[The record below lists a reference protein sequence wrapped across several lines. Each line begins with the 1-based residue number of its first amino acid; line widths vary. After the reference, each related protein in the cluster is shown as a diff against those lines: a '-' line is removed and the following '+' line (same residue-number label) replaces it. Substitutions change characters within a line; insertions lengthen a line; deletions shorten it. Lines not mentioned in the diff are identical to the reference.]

1 MNKFKTI
8 SLSLLLG
15 LSFASCED
23 ILSDNVNPDR
33 AHDNTVQQAM
43 PVIVFYSSQTVYDH
57 AEYNVYL
64 SQCLTTTGKSQT
76 GSYPYKQGW
85 EFLNVNR
92 HPQWRRHFY
101 DLAKNVRSVCN
112 LAGTKNTDLIAR
124 TIMLMS
130 TQLTTDTFGPM
141 PMLPENYMTSTGK
154 YGDAHMATTPHY
166 EEQADIYDWMFREAD
181 ALIAAFEDNNRL
193 TTGDVPVDQKM
204 DRIYGGDLNKWKGL
218 VYAIKARLLLRNI
231 PNVNT
236 TPAMCN
242 QIIETAQKAIDTW
255 RSGDL
260 LYGSW
265 FGNEPRY
272 NYVEGVTESNAPWS
286 SAQPKINSWESR
298 DNRLAADAV
307 PSKFFM
313 ESCLGVSFPGNE
325 RKQGTWD
332 RSNGFGNDPRII
344 LLMKPAVG
352 PISATISNTANMYRY
367 LENNIGS
374 STTFKR
380 THYPDLYAGAYAGA
394 VDAYNPLV
402 TMEELYFMQAEAYYW
417 LGNKTKACALAKEA
431 TEWNIQR
438 HLDFYLWKNGG
449 IYPTDFS
456 DTNDKLVTDV
466 YKENMWKARF
476 ESYVGAFL
484 NNEKTTVEYVSGVDA
499 KTGAEKTSKATAKA
513 CSEFGNE
520 RYFFDASAYTLSDL
534 MMQKYIAMYMMPE
547 QWNDLRRYH
556 YSNKRNGYGV
566 GASNEIVYPSLRRPY
581 NLYSAYWVDGLTDAQ
596 KENTW
601 IQRLNY
607 DPQTEDIYN
616 KDEVVR
622 VGAYKDFK
630 WLQKPMIWAQNP
642 GEVNSLTLSK

>member
-23 ILSDNVNPDR
+23 VLDSNVNNDR

-43 PVIVFYSSQTVYDH
+43 PVYVFYASQTIYDH
-57 AEYNVYL
+57 SEYNVFL

-101 DLAKNVRSVCN
+101 DLAKNIRSVCDLN
-112 LAGTKNTDLIAR
+112 GTKNTDLIAR
-124 TIMLMS
+124 AIMLMS
-130 TQLTTDTFGPM
+130 TQLTTDTFGEM
-141 PMLPENYMTSTGK
+141 PMLPENYIEATGK
-154 YGDAHMATTPHY
+154 YGDAHVATTPHY
-166 EEQADIYDWMFREAD
+166 EDQVDIYNWMFREAD
-181 ALIAAFEDNNRL
+181 ALIEAFENHDASE
-193 TTGDVPVDQKM
+193 DVAIDQKM

-218 VYAIKARLLLRNI
+218 VYAMKARLLLRNI
-231 PNVNT
+231 PNVD
-236 TPAMCN
+236 MSKC
-242 QIIETAQKAIDTW
+242 QEIIDVAQKAIDTW

-272 NYVEGVTESNAPWS
+272 NYDGGSTESNAPWS

-313 ESCLGVSFPGNE
+313 ESCLGVSFPGQE
-325 RKQGTWD
+325 KKQGTWD
-332 RSNGFGNDPRII
+332 RSNGFGNDPRIV

-352 PISATISNTANMYRY
+352 PISASISNTANMYRY

-374 STTFKR
+374 GATFKR
-380 THYPDLYAGAYAGA
+380 THYPDLYAGAYAGD
-394 VDAYNPLV
+394 VDAYNPLF

-417 LGNKTKACALAKEA
+417 LGNKAKACELAKEA
-431 TEWNIQR
+431 TQWNIQR
-438 HLDFYLWKNGG
+438 HLDFYLWKSGG
-449 IYPTDFS
+449 IYPTDMNAA
-456 DTNDKLVTDV
+456 TKVETEGNA
-466 YKENMWKARF
+466 NMWKARF
-476 ESYVGAFL
+476 ESYIGAFL
-484 NNEKTTVEYVSGVDA
+484 NNEKTVVEYTNDQG
-499 KTGAEKTSKATAKA
+499 KTSKATAKA
-513 CSEFGNE
+513 CTEFGNE
-520 RYFFDASAYTLSDL
+520 RWFFNASEYTLSDL
-534 MMQKYIAMYMMPE
+534 MMQKYIAMYMQPE

-556 YSNKRNGYGV
+556 YSNNRNGYGI
-566 GASNEIVYPSLRRPY
+566 GGNNEIVYPTLRRPY

-630 WLQKPMIWAQNP
+630 WLQKPMIWAQDA
-642 GEVNSLTLSK
+642 GVRTSLIK

>member
-23 ILSDNVNPDR
+23 ILNDNVNPDR

-57 AEYNVYL
+57 AEYNIYL

-112 LAGTKNTDLIAR
+112 LAGSTNTDLIAR

-181 ALIAAFEDNNRL
+181 ALIALFEDNNRL

-352 PISATISNTANMYRY
+352 PMSATITSTANMYRY

-417 LGNKTKACALAKEA
+417 LGNKTKACELAKEA
-431 TEWNIQR
+431 TQWNIQR

>member
-1 MNKFKTI
+1 MNKIKAI

-23 ILSDNVNPDR
+23 ILNDNMNIDR
-33 AHDNTVQQAM
+33 AHDNTVQQCM
-43 PVIVFYSSQTVYDH
+43 PVIVFYASQTVYDH
-57 AEYNVYL
+57 AEYNVFL

-101 DLAKNVRSVCN
+101 DLGKNARSVCN
-112 LAGTKNTDLIAR
+112 LAGTSNTDLIAR

-130 TQLTTDTFGPM
+130 TQLTTDTFGEM
-141 PMLPENYMTSTGK
+141 PMLPECYMEGTGK
-154 YGDAHMATTPHY
+154 YGDAHLATTPHY
-166 EEQADIYDWMFREAD
+166 EDQVDVYNWMFREAD
-181 ALIAAFEDNNRL
+181 ALIDAFENVNRS
-193 TTGDVPVDQKM
+193 TKDDVPVTVKM
-204 DRIYGGDLNKWKGL
+204 DRIYSGDLNKWKGL
-218 VYAIKARLLLRNI
+218 VYALKARLLLRNI

-272 NYVEGVTESNAPWS
+272 NYDGGATESNAPWS

-298 DNRLAADAV
+298 DNRLSADAV

-313 ESCLGVSFPGNE
+313 EACLGVRDPGKE
-325 RKQGTWD
+325 QTQGTWD
-332 RSNGFGNDPRII
+332 RSNGFASDPRIV

-352 PISATISNTANMYRY
+352 PISASSTSTANMYRY

-374 STTFKR
+374 GATFKR
-380 THYPDLYAGAYAGA
+380 THYPDLYAGAYAGDI
-394 VDAYNPLV
+394 DAYNPLV
-402 TMEELYFMQAEAYYW
+402 TMEELYFIQAEAYYW
-417 LGNKTKACALAKEA
+417 LGQKDKACELAKEA
-431 TEWNIQR
+431 TQWNIQR
-438 HLDFYLWKNGG
+438 HLDFYLWKSGG
-449 IYPTDFS
+449 IYPTDMNANTVV
-456 DTNDKLVTDV
+456 DTDGKAA
-466 YKENMWKARF
+466 MWKARF
-476 ESYVGAFL
+476 ESYVGSFL
-484 NNEKTTVEYVSGVDA
+484 NNEKTVVEYTNDQG
-499 KTGAEKTSKATAKA
+499 KTSKATAKA
-513 CSEFGNE
+513 CTEFGNKHW
-520 RYFFDASAYTLSDL
+520 FFNASEYTLSDL
-534 MMQKYIAMYMMPE
+534 MMQKYIAMYMLPE
-547 QWNDLRRYH
+547 QWNDMRRYH
-556 YSNKRNGYGV
+556 YSNKRNGYGI
-566 GASNEIVYPSLRRPY
+566 GSSNEIVYPTLRRPY
-581 NLYSAYWVDGLTDAQ
+581 NLYSAYWVDGLTDEQ

-601 IQRLNY
+601 VQRLNY

-630 WLQKPMIWAQNP
+630 WLQKPMIWAEKA
-642 GEVNSLTLSK
+642 GVRTSLTK

>member
-101 DLAKNVRSVCN
+101 DLAKNVRSVCD

-332 RSNGFGNDPRII
+332 RSNGFGNDPRIV

-352 PISATISNTANMYRY
+352 PISAAISNTANMYRY

-374 STTFKR
+374 GATFKR

-402 TMEELYFMQAEAYYW
+402 TMEELYFAQAEAYYW

-431 TEWNIQR
+431 TQWNIQR
-438 HLDFYLWKNGG
+438 HLDFYLWKSGG
-449 IYPTDFS
+449 IYPTDYNATTTVETEG
-456 DTNDKLVTDV
+456 DANL
-466 YKENMWKARF
+466 WKARF

-484 NNEKTTVEYVSGVDA
+484 NNEKTVVEYTND
-499 KTGAEKTSKATAKA
+499 KGATAKATAKA

-520 RYFFDASAYTLSDL
+520 HYFFNESEYTLSDL

-547 QWNDLRRYH
+547 QWNDMRRYH

-566 GASNEIVYPSLRRPY
+566 GASNEIVYPTLRRPY

-642 GEVNSLTLSK
+642 GEVTSLTLSK

>member
-1 MNKFKTI
+1 MNKIKTI

-23 ILSDNVNPDR
+23 ILNDNVNLDR
-33 AHDNTVQQAM
+33 AHDNTVDQAM
-43 PVIVFYSSQTVYDH
+43 PVIVFYASQSVYDH

-101 DLAKNVRSVCN
+101 DLGKNIRSVCN
-112 LAGTKNTDLIAR
+112 LSGTTNTDLIAR
-124 TIMLMS
+124 AIMLMS
-130 TQLTTDTFGPM
+130 TQLTTDTFGEM
-141 PMLPENYMTSTGK
+141 PMLPECYMEGTGK

-166 EEQADIYDWMFREAD
+166 EDQVDVYNWMFREAD
-181 ALIAAFEDNNRL
+181 ALIKAFEDPNRD
-193 TTGDVPVDQKM
+193 TRYDTPIDPKM
-204 DRIYGGDLNKWKGL
+204 DRIYNGDLNKWKGF
-218 VYAIKARLLLRNI
+218 VYAMKARLLLRNI
-231 PNVNT
+231 PNVDASA
-236 TPAMCN
+236 AMCN
-242 QIIETAQKAIDTW
+242 QIIETSQKAIDAW

-260 LYGSW
+260 MYGAW

-272 NYVEGVTESNAPWS
+272 NYDGGATESNAPWS

-313 ESCLGVSFPGNE
+313 ETCLGVSFPGNE

-332 RSNGFGNDPRII
+332 RSNGFGNDPRIV

-352 PISATISNTANMYRY
+352 PISAAISNTANMYRY

-374 STTFKR
+374 GSTFKR
-380 THYPDLYAGAYAGA
+380 THYPDLYAGAYAGD
-394 VDAYNPLV
+394 VDAYNPLF

-417 LGNKTKACALAKEA
+417 LGNKAKACELAKEA
-431 TEWNIQR
+431 TQWNIQR
-438 HLDFYLWKNGG
+438 HLDFYLWKSGG
-449 IYPTDFS
+449 IYPTDYNAS
-456 DTNDKLVTDV
+456 TTVETTLD
-466 YKENMWKARF
+466 EAMWKARF

-484 NNEKTTVEYVSGVDA
+484 NNEKTVVEYAGKNAKGED
-499 KTGAEKTSKATAKA
+499 KTGKTTAKA

-520 RYFFDASAYTLSDL
+520 HWFFNASEYTLSDL
-534 MMQKYIAMYMMPE
+534 MIQKYIAMYMQPE
-547 QWNDLRRYH
+547 QWNDMRRYH
-556 YSNKRNGYGV
+556 YSNNRNGYGV
-566 GASNEIVYPSLRRPY
+566 GSSNEIVYPSLRRPY
-581 NLYSAYWVDGLTDAQ
+581 NLYSAYWVDGLTDTQ

-630 WLQKPMIWAQNP
+630 WLQKPMIWAQDA
-642 GEVNSLTLSK
+642 GVRTSLTK

>member
-23 ILSDNVNPDR
+23 VLDSNVNNDR

-43 PVIVFYSSQTVYDH
+43 PVYVFYASQTIYDH
-57 AEYNVYL
+57 SEYNVFL

-101 DLAKNVRSVCN
+101 DLAKNIRSVCDLN
-112 LAGTKNTDLIAR
+112 GTKNTDLIAR
-124 TIMLMS
+124 AIMLMS
-130 TQLTTDTFGPM
+130 TQLTTDTFGEM
-141 PMLPENYMTSTGK
+141 PMLPENYIEATGK
-154 YGDAHMATTPHY
+154 YGDAHVATTPHY
-166 EEQADIYDWMFREAD
+166 EDQVDIYNWMFREAD
-181 ALIAAFEDNNRL
+181 ALIEAFENHDASE
-193 TTGDVPVDQKM
+193 DVAIDQKM
-204 DRIYGGDLNKWKGL
+204 DRIYGGDLNKWKGF
-218 VYAIKARLLLRNI
+218 VYAMKARLLIRNI
-231 PNVNT
+231 PNVD
-236 TPAMCN
+236 MSKC
-242 QIIETAQKAIDTW
+242 QEIIDVAQKAIDTW

-260 LYGSW
+260 LYGAW

-272 NYVEGVTESNAPWS
+272 NYDGGANESSAPWS
-286 SAQPKINSWESR
+286 DAQPKINSWESR

-313 ESCLGVSFPGNE
+313 ESCLGVSFPGQE
-325 RKQGTWD
+325 KKQGTWD
-332 RSNGFGNDPRII
+332 RSNGFGSDPRIV
-344 LLMKPAVG
+344 LLMKPESG
-352 PISATISNTANMYRY
+352 PTSASISNAAIMYRY

-374 STTFKR
+374 GATFKR
-380 THYPDLYAGAYAGA
+380 AHYPNLYAGAYAGSI
-394 VDAYNPLV
+394 DAYNPLF

-417 LGNKTKACALAKEA
+417 LGNKSKACELAKEA
-431 TEWNIQR
+431 TQWNIQR
-438 HLDFYLWKNGG
+438 HLDFYLWKSGG
-449 IYPTDFS
+449 IYPTDFTKEDS
-456 DTNDKLVTDV
+456 ELVTDE
-466 YKENMWKARF
+466 YKANMWKARF

-484 NNEKTTVEYVSGVDA
+484 NNEKTVVEYVSGVDS
-499 KTGAEKTSKATAKA
+499 KTGAPKTSKATAKA
-513 CSEFGNE
+513 CTEFGNE
-520 RYFFDASAYTLSDL
+520 RWFFNASEYTLSDL
-534 MMQKYIAMYMMPE
+534 MMQKYIAMYMQPE
-547 QWNDLRRYH
+547 QWNDMRRYH
-556 YSNKRNGYGV
+556 YSNNRNGYGI
-566 GASNEIVYPSLRRPY
+566 GGNNEIVYPTLRRPY

-622 VGAYKDFK
+622 VGAYKDYK
-630 WLQKPMIWAQNP
+630 WLQKPMIWAQDA
-642 GEVNSLTLSK
+642 GVRTSLTK

>member
-112 LAGTKNTDLIAR
+112 LAGTTNTDLIAR

-332 RSNGFGNDPRII
+332 RSNGFGNDPRIV

-352 PISATISNTANMYRY
+352 PISAAISNTANMYRY

-374 STTFKR
+374 GATFKR

-402 TMEELYFMQAEAYYW
+402 TMEELYFAQAEAYYW

-431 TEWNIQR
+431 TQWNIQR
-438 HLDFYLWKNGG
+438 HLDFYLWKSGG
-449 IYPTDFS
+449 IYPTDYNATTTVETEG
-456 DTNDKLVTDV
+456 DANL
-466 YKENMWKARF
+466 WKARF

-484 NNEKTTVEYVSGVDA
+484 NNEKTVVEYTND
-499 KTGAEKTSKATAKA
+499 KGATAKATAKA

-520 RYFFDASAYTLSDL
+520 HYFFNESEYTLSDL

-547 QWNDLRRYH
+547 QWNDMRRYH

-566 GASNEIVYPSLRRPY
+566 GASNEIVYPTLRRPY

-642 GEVNSLTLSK
+642 GEVTSLTLSK

>member
-374 STTFKR
+374 GTTFKR
-380 THYPDLYAGAYAGA
+380 THYPDLYAGA

>member
-112 LAGTKNTDLIAR
+112 LAGTTNTDLIAR

-298 DNRLAADAV
+298 DNRLEVDAV

-352 PISATISNTANMYRY
+352 PISAAISNTANMYRY

-374 STTFKR
+374 GATFKR

-431 TEWNIQR
+431 TQWNIQR
-438 HLDFYLWKNGG
+438 HLDFYLWKSGG
-449 IYPTDFS
+449 IYPTDYNAS
-456 DTNDKLVTDV
+456 TTVETTLD
-466 YKENMWKARF
+466 EAMWKARF

-484 NNEKTTVEYVSGVDA
+484 NNEKTVVEYAGKNAKGED
-499 KTGAEKTSKATAKA
+499 KTGKTTAKA

-520 RYFFDASAYTLSDL
+520 HFFFNESEYTLSDL

-547 QWNDLRRYH
+547 QWNDMRRYH

-566 GASNEIVYPSLRRPY
+566 GASNEIVYPNLRRPY

-622 VGAYKDFK
+622 VGAYKAFK

-642 GEVNSLTLSK
+642 GEVTSLTLSK

>member
-193 TTGDVPVDQKM
+193 TTGDEPVDQKM

>member
-332 RSNGFGNDPRII
+332 RSNGFGNDPRIV

-352 PISATISNTANMYRY
+352 PISAAISNTANMYRY

-374 STTFKR
+374 GATFKR

-402 TMEELYFMQAEAYYW
+402 TMEELYFAQAEAYYW

-431 TEWNIQR
+431 TQWNIQR
-438 HLDFYLWKNGG
+438 HLDFYLWKSGG
-449 IYPTDFS
+449 IYPTDYNATTTVETEG
-456 DTNDKLVTDV
+456 DANL
-466 YKENMWKARF
+466 WKARF

-484 NNEKTTVEYVSGVDA
+484 NNEKTVVEYTND
-499 KTGAEKTSKATAKA
+499 KGATAKATAKA

-520 RYFFDASAYTLSDL
+520 HYFFNESEYTLSDL

-547 QWNDLRRYH
+547 QWNDMRRYH

-566 GASNEIVYPSLRRPY
+566 GASNEIVYPTLRRPY

-642 GEVNSLTLSK
+642 GEVTSLTLSK

>member
-23 ILSDNVNPDR
+23 VLDPNVNNDR

-43 PVIVFYSSQTVYDH
+43 PVYVFYASQTIYDH
-57 AEYNVYL
+57 SEYNVFL

-101 DLAKNVRSVCN
+101 DLGKNARSVCN
-112 LAGTKNTDLIAR
+112 LAGTTNTDLIAR
-124 TIMLMS
+124 AIMLMS
-130 TQLTTDTFGPM
+130 TQLTTDTFGEM
-141 PMLPENYMTSTGK
+141 PMLPENYMEATGK
-154 YGDAHMATTPHY
+154 YGDAHVATTPHY
-166 EEQADIYDWMFREAD
+166 EDQVDIYNWMFREAD
-181 ALIAAFEDNNRL
+181 ALIEAFENHDASE
-193 TTGDVPVDQKM
+193 DVAIDQKM
-204 DRIYGGDLNKWKGL
+204 DRIYGGDLNKWKGF
-218 VYAIKARLLLRNI
+218 VYAMKARLLLRNI
-231 PNVNT
+231 PNVD
-236 TPAMCN
+236 MSKC
-242 QIIETAQKAIDTW
+242 QEIIDVAQKAIDTW

-272 NYVEGVTESNAPWS
+272 NYDGGANESSAPWS
-286 SAQPKINSWESR
+286 DAQPKINSWESR

-313 ESCLGVSFPGNE
+313 ESCLGVSFPGQE
-325 RKQGTWD
+325 KKQGTWD
-332 RSNGFGNDPRII
+332 RSNGFGSDPRIV
-344 LLMKPAVG
+344 LLMKPESG
-352 PISATISNTANMYRY
+352 PTSASISNAAIMYRY

-374 STTFKR
+374 GATFKR
-380 THYPDLYAGAYAGA
+380 AHYPNLYAGAYAGSI
-394 VDAYNPLV
+394 DAYNPLF

-417 LGNKTKACALAKEA
+417 LGNKSKACELAKEA
-431 TEWNIQR
+431 TQWNIQR
-438 HLDFYLWKNGG
+438 HLDFYLWKSGG
-449 IYPTDFS
+449 IYPTDFTKEDS
-456 DTNDKLVTDV
+456 ELVTDE
-466 YKENMWKARF
+466 YKANMWKARF

-484 NNEKTTVEYVSGVDA
+484 NNEKTVVEYVSGVDS
-499 KTGAEKTSKATAKA
+499 KTGAPKTSKATAKA
-513 CSEFGNE
+513 CTEFGNE
-520 RYFFDASAYTLSDL
+520 RWFFNASEYTLSDL
-534 MMQKYIAMYMMPE
+534 MMQKYIAMYMQPE
-547 QWNDLRRYH
+547 QWNDMRRYH
-556 YSNKRNGYGV
+556 YSNNRNGYGI
-566 GASNEIVYPSLRRPY
+566 GGNNEIVYPTLRRPY

-622 VGAYKDFK
+622 VGAYKDYK
-630 WLQKPMIWAQNP
+630 WLQKPMIWAQDA
-642 GEVNSLTLSK
+642 GVRTSLTK

>member
-23 ILSDNVNPDR
+23 ILNDNVNPDR

-57 AEYNVYL
+57 AEYNIYL

-112 LAGTKNTDLIAR
+112 LAGTTNTDLIAR

-181 ALIAAFEDNNRL
+181 ALIALFEDNNRL

-352 PISATISNTANMYRY
+352 PMSATITSTANMYRY

-417 LGNKTKACALAKEA
+417 LGNKTKACELAKEA
-431 TEWNIQR
+431 TQWNIQR

>member
-130 TQLTTDTFGPM
+130 TQWTTDTFGPM

-332 RSNGFGNDPRII
+332 RSNGFGNDPRIV

-352 PISATISNTANMYRY
+352 PISAAISNTANMYRY

-374 STTFKR
+374 GATFKR

-402 TMEELYFMQAEAYYW
+402 TMEELYFAQAEAYYW

-431 TEWNIQR
+431 TQWNIQR
-438 HLDFYLWKNGG
+438 HLDFYLWKSGG
-449 IYPTDFS
+449 IYPTDYNATTTVETEG
-456 DTNDKLVTDV
+456 DANL
-466 YKENMWKARF
+466 WKARF

-484 NNEKTTVEYVSGVDA
+484 NNEKTVVEYTND
-499 KTGAEKTSKATAKA
+499 KGATAKATAKA

-520 RYFFDASAYTLSDL
+520 HYFFNESEYTLSDL

-547 QWNDLRRYH
+547 QWNDMRRYH

-566 GASNEIVYPSLRRPY
+566 GASNEIVYPTLRRPY

-630 WLQKPMIWAQNP
+630 WLQKPMIWAQNH
-642 GEVNSLTLSK
+642 GEVTSLTLSK

>member
-23 ILSDNVNPDR
+23 ILNDNVNPDR

-57 AEYNVYL
+57 AEYNIYL

-112 LAGTKNTDLIAR
+112 LAGSTNTDLIAR

-181 ALIAAFEDNNRL
+181 ALIALFEDNNRL

-352 PISATISNTANMYRY
+352 PMSATITSTANMYRY

-417 LGNKTKACALAKEA
+417 LGNKTKACELAKEA
-431 TEWNIQR
+431 TQWNIQR

-607 DPQTEDIYN
+607 DPQTEDIYK

>member
-1 MNKFKTI
+1 MNKIKTI

-23 ILSDNVNPDR
+23 ILNDNVNLDR
-33 AHDNTVQQAM
+33 AHDNTVDKAM
-43 PVIVFYSSQTVYDH
+43 PVITFYASQSVYDH

-101 DLAKNVRSVCN
+101 DLGKNIRSVCN
-112 LAGTKNTDLIAR
+112 LSGTTNTDLIAR
-124 TIMLMS
+124 AIMLMS
-130 TQLTTDTFGPM
+130 TQLTTDTFGEM
-141 PMLPENYMTSTGK
+141 PMLPECYMEGTGK

-166 EEQADIYDWMFREAD
+166 EDQVDVYNWMFREAD
-181 ALIAAFEDNNRL
+181 ALIKAFEDPNRD
-193 TTGDVPVDQKM
+193 TRYDTPIDPKM
-204 DRIYGGDLNKWKGL
+204 DRIYNGDLNKWKGF
-218 VYAIKARLLLRNI
+218 VYAMKARLLLRNI
-231 PNVNT
+231 PNVDASA
-236 TPAMCN
+236 AMCN
-242 QIIETAQKAIDTW
+242 QIIETSQKAIDAW

-260 LYGSW
+260 MYGAW

-272 NYVEGVTESNAPWS
+272 NYDGGATESNAPWS

-332 RSNGFGNDPRII
+332 RSNGFGNDPRIV

-352 PISATISNTANMYRY
+352 PMSASIANTANMYRY

-374 STTFKR
+374 GTTFKR
-380 THYPDLYAGAYAGA
+380 THYPDLYAGAYAGD
-394 VDAYNPLV
+394 VDAYNPLF

-417 LGNKTKACALAKEA
+417 LDNKAKACELAKEA
-431 TEWNIQR
+431 TKWNIQR
-438 HLDFYLWKNGG
+438 HLDFYLWKSGG
-449 IYPTDFS
+449 IYPTDMNAGTTVETTL
-456 DTNDKLVTDV
+456 DAA
-466 YKENMWKARF
+466 MWKARF

-484 NNEKTTVEYVSGVDA
+484 NNEKTTVEYAGVNA
-499 KTGAEKTSKATAKA
+499 KGEEKTGKTTAKA

-520 RYFFDASAYTLSDL
+520 RYFFNASEYTLSDL
-534 MMQKYIAMYMMPE
+534 MMQKYIAMYMQPE
-547 QWNDLRRYH
+547 QWNDMRRYH
-556 YSNKRNGYGV
+556 YSNNRNGYGI
-566 GASNEIVYPSLRRPY
+566 GGSNEIVYPSLRRPY
-581 NLYSAYWVDGLTDAQ
+581 NLYSAYWVDGLTDTQ

-630 WLQKPMIWAQNP
+630 WLQKPMIWAQDA
-642 GEVNSLTLSK
+642 GVRTSLTK

>member
-23 ILSDNVNPDR
+23 VLDSNVNNDR

-43 PVIVFYSSQTVYDH
+43 PVYVFYASQTIYDH
-57 AEYNVYL
+57 SEYNVFL

-101 DLAKNVRSVCN
+101 DLAKNIRSVCDLN
-112 LAGTKNTDLIAR
+112 GTKNTDLIAR
-124 TIMLMS
+124 AIMLMS
-130 TQLTTDTFGPM
+130 TQLTTDTFGEM
-141 PMLPENYMTSTGK
+141 PMLPENYIEATGK
-154 YGDAHMATTPHY
+154 YGDAHVATTPHY
-166 EEQADIYDWMFREAD
+166 EDQVDIYNWMFREAD
-181 ALIAAFEDNNRL
+181 ALIEAFENHDASE
-193 TTGDVPVDQKM
+193 DVAIDQKM

-218 VYAIKARLLLRNI
+218 VYAMKARLLLRNI
-231 PNVNT
+231 PNVD
-236 TPAMCN
+236 MSKC
-242 QIIETAQKAIDTW
+242 QDIIDVAQKAIDTW

-272 NYVEGVTESNAPWS
+272 NYDGGSTESNAPWS

-313 ESCLGVSFPGNE
+313 ESCLGVSFPGQE
-325 RKQGTWD
+325 KKQGTWD
-332 RSNGFGNDPRII
+332 RSNGFGNDPRIV

-352 PISATISNTANMYRY
+352 PISASVSNTANMYRY

-374 STTFKR
+374 GATFKR
-380 THYPDLYAGAYAGA
+380 THYPDLYAGAYAGD
-394 VDAYNPLV
+394 VDAYNPLF

-417 LGNKTKACALAKEA
+417 LGNKAKACELAKEA
-431 TEWNIQR
+431 TQWNIQR
-438 HLDFYLWKNGG
+438 HLDFYLWKSGG
-449 IYPTDFS
+449 IYPTDMNAA
-456 DTNDKLVTDV
+456 TKVETEGNA
-466 YKENMWKARF
+466 NMWKARF

-484 NNEKTTVEYVSGVDA
+484 NNEKTVVEYTNDQG
-499 KTGAEKTSKATAKA
+499 KTSKATAKA
-513 CSEFGNE
+513 CTEFGNE
-520 RYFFDASAYTLSDL
+520 RWFFNASEYTLSDL
-534 MMQKYIAMYMMPE
+534 MMQKYIAMYMQPE

-556 YSNKRNGYGV
+556 YSNNRNGYGI
-566 GASNEIVYPSLRRPY
+566 GGNNEIVYPTLRRPY

-630 WLQKPMIWAQNP
+630 WLQKPMIWAQDA
-642 GEVNSLTLSK
+642 GVRTSLIK

>member
-23 ILSDNVNPDR
+23 ILNDNVNPDR

-57 AEYNVYL
+57 AEYNIYL

-112 LAGTKNTDLIAR
+112 LAGSTNTDLIAR

-181 ALIAAFEDNNRL
+181 ALIALFEDNNRL

-332 RSNGFGNDPRII
+332 RSNGFGNDPRIM

-352 PISATISNTANMYRY
+352 PMSATITSTANMYRY

-417 LGNKTKACALAKEA
+417 LGNKTKACELAKEA

-484 NNEKTTVEYVSGVDA
+484 NNEKTTIEYVSGVDA

>member
-23 ILSDNVNPDR
+23 VLDSNVNNDR

-43 PVIVFYSSQTVYDH
+43 PVYVFYASQTIYDH
-57 AEYNVYL
+57 SEYNVFL

-101 DLAKNVRSVCN
+101 DLAKNIRSVCDLN
-112 LAGTKNTDLIAR
+112 GTKNTDLIAR
-124 TIMLMS
+124 AIMLMS
-130 TQLTTDTFGPM
+130 TQLTTDTFGEM
-141 PMLPENYMTSTGK
+141 PMLPENYIEATGK
-154 YGDAHMATTPHY
+154 YGDAHVATTPHY
-166 EEQADIYDWMFREAD
+166 EDQVDIYNWMFREAD
-181 ALIAAFEDNNRL
+181 ALIEAFENHDASE
-193 TTGDVPVDQKM
+193 DVAIDQKM
-204 DRIYGGDLNKWKGL
+204 DRIYGGDLNKWKGF
-218 VYAIKARLLLRNI
+218 VYAMKARLLLRNI
-231 PNVNT
+231 PNVD
-236 TPAMCN
+236 MSKC
-242 QIIETAQKAIDTW
+242 QEIIDVAQKAIDTW

-272 NYVEGVTESNAPWS
+272 NYDGGANESSAPWS
-286 SAQPKINSWESR
+286 DAQPKINSWESR

-313 ESCLGVSFPGNE
+313 ESCLGVSFPGQE
-325 RKQGTWD
+325 KKQGTWD
-332 RSNGFGNDPRII
+332 RSNGFGSDPRIV
-344 LLMKPAVG
+344 LLMKPESG
-352 PISATISNTANMYRY
+352 PTSASISNAAIMYRY

-374 STTFKR
+374 GATFKR
-380 THYPDLYAGAYAGA
+380 AHYPNLYAGAYAGSI
-394 VDAYNPLV
+394 DAYNPLF

-417 LGNKTKACALAKEA
+417 LGNKSKACELAKEA
-431 TEWNIQR
+431 TQWNIQR
-438 HLDFYLWKNGG
+438 HLDFYLWKSGG
-449 IYPTDFS
+449 IYPTDFTKEDS
-456 DTNDKLVTDV
+456 ELVTDE
-466 YKENMWKARF
+466 YKANMWKARF

-484 NNEKTTVEYVSGVDA
+484 NNEKTVVEYVSGVDS
-499 KTGAEKTSKATAKA
+499 KTGAPKTSKATAKA
-513 CSEFGNE
+513 CTEFGNE
-520 RYFFDASAYTLSDL
+520 RWFFNASEYTLSDL
-534 MMQKYIAMYMMPE
+534 MMQKYIAMYMQPE
-547 QWNDLRRYH
+547 QWNDMRRYH
-556 YSNKRNGYGV
+556 YSNNRNGYGI
-566 GASNEIVYPSLRRPY
+566 GGNNEIVYPTLRRPY

-622 VGAYKDFK
+622 VGAYKDYK
-630 WLQKPMIWAQNP
+630 WLQKPMIWAQDA
-642 GEVNSLTLSK
+642 GVRTSLTK

>member
-112 LAGTKNTDLIAR
+112 LAGTTNTDLIAR

-332 RSNGFGNDPRII
+332 RSNGFGNDPRIM

>member
-23 ILSDNVNPDR
+23 VLDDNVNVDR
-33 AHDNTVQQAM
+33 AHDNTVDQAM
-43 PVIVFYSSQTVYDH
+43 PVIVFYASQTVYDH

-101 DLAKNVRSVCN
+101 DLAKNIRSVCDLN
-112 LAGTKNTDLIAR
+112 GTKNTDLIAR
-124 TIMLMS
+124 AIMLMS
-130 TQLTTDTFGPM
+130 TQLTTDTFGEM
-141 PMLPENYMTSTGK
+141 PMLPENYMEATGK
-154 YGDAHMATTPHY
+154 YGDAHDATTPHY
-166 EEQADIYDWMFREAD
+166 EDQVDIYNWMFREAD
-181 ALIAAFEDNNRL
+181 ALIEAFENHDASE
-193 TTGDVPVDQKM
+193 DVAIDQRM

-218 VYAIKARLLLRNI
+218 VYAMKARLLLRNI
-231 PNVNT
+231 PNVD
-236 TPAMCN
+236 MSKC
-242 QIIETAQKAIDTW
+242 QEIIKVAQKAIDTW

-260 LYGSW
+260 LYGAW

-272 NYVEGVTESNAPWS
+272 NYDGGSTESNAPWS

-298 DNRLAADAV
+298 DNRLASDVV

-332 RSNGFGNDPRII
+332 RSNGFGNDPRIV

-352 PISATISNTANMYRY
+352 PISASITNTANMYRY

-374 STTFKR
+374 GATFKR
-380 THYPDLYAGAYAGA
+380 THYPDLYAGAYAGD
-394 VDAYNPLV
+394 VDAYNPLF

-417 LGNKTKACALAKEA
+417 LGNKAKACQLAKEA
-431 TEWNIQR
+431 TQWNIQR
-438 HLDFYLWKNGG
+438 HLDFYLWKSGG
-449 IYPTDFS
+449 IYPTDYNAATVVETEG
-456 DTNDKLVTDV
+456 DA
-466 YKENMWKARF
+466 NMWKARF

-484 NNEKTTVEYVSGVDA
+484 NNEKTVVEYTNDKGNTA
-499 KTGAEKTSKATAKA
+499 KATAKA
-513 CSEFGNE
+513 CTEFGNE
-520 RYFFDASAYTLSDL
+520 RWFFNESEYTLSDL
-534 MMQKYIAMYMMPE
+534 MMQKYIAMYMQPE
-547 QWNDLRRYH
+547 QWNDMRRYH
-556 YSNKRNGYGV
+556 YSNNRNGYGI
-566 GASNEIVYPSLRRPY
+566 GGNNEIVYPTLRRPY
-581 NLYSAYWVDGLTDAQ
+581 NLYSAYWVDGLTDAE

-630 WLQKPMIWAQNP
+630 WLQKPMIWAQDA
-642 GEVNSLTLSK
+642 GVRTSLIK